1 MLLNNGKSNI
11 DQFMGHFD
19 RLNPNYQDAVM
30 NAAGVLSEQQKY
42 VEAEEFYKRAL
53 TLEPRNG
60 DAYNNY
66 AVFLGNM
73 GEYERCVSVT
83 VQILFEHIGKDTF
96 RRVHVLSYSIAGMQY
111 IRRSERPLQKD
122 TINKKQTTNK

>member
-1 MLLNNGKSNI
+1 
-11 DQFMGHFD
+11 MGHFG

-30 NAAGVLSEQQKY
+30 NVAGVLSEQQKY

-83 VQILFEHIGKDTF
+83 V
-96 RRVHVLSYSIAGMQY
+96 
-111 IRRSERPLQKD
+111 
-122 TINKKQTTNK
+122 

>member
-1 MLLNNGKSNI
+1 MNSLLNYGTAII
-11 DQFMGHFD
+11 DHDSGVIFV
-19 RLNPNYQDAVM
+19 RLNPNYLDAVM
-30 NAAGVLSEQQKY
+30 NTAGVLNDQQKY

-73 GEYERCVSVT
+73 GE
-83 VQILFEHIGKDTF
+83 
-96 RRVHVLSYSIAGMQY
+96 
-111 IRRSERPLQKD
+111 
-122 TINKKQTTNK
+122 

>member
-1 MLLNNGKSNI
+1 MTRSWVM
-11 DQFMGHFD
+11 FV
-19 RLNPNYQDAVM
+19 RLNPNYLDAVM
-30 NAAGVLSEQQKY
+30 NTAGVLNNQQKY

-73 GEYERCVSVT
+73 GE
-83 VQILFEHIGKDTF
+83 
-96 RRVHVLSYSIAGMQY
+96 
-111 IRRSERPLQKD
+111 
-122 TINKKQTTNK
+122 